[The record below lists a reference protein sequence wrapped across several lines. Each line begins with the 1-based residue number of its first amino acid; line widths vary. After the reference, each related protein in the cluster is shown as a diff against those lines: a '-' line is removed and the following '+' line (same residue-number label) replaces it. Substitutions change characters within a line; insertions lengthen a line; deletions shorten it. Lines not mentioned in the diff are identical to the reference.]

1 MRLSCPPSTSNINP
15 VMNKTTT
22 YTIQE
27 LLNKYPANKELKTL
41 DWTKDKDD
49 LEFDLSSIIGGDWMV
64 DRHNNTVTNLY

>member
-1 MRLSCPPSTSNINP
+1 MLKCPNSIRKINT

-41 DWTKDKDD
+41 DWSKDKDD
-49 LEFDLSSIIGGDWMV
+49 LEFDISSIIGGDWIV
-64 DRHNNTVTNLY
+64 DRQNNTVTNLH